1 MTVLVSALLPV
12 TIIILIGFAAAKTIN
27 LDQKSLSKLSV
38 YILSP
43 GLVVT
48 SLYRT
53 QLGGESITLLLGGFV
68 LITLILSV
76 MAWLI
81 GRIFKLKPA
90 SQKSLIAT
98 TILPNTGNMGLPLN
112 AFVYGTA
119 GLERAI
125 VYLIGAS
132 ILMFGITPALLKG
145 GGWRSGIKLTTK
157 LPLFWAILAGLSLRI
172 LSIKLPSNL
181 DDGINQ
187 LGMAAI
193 PIGLL
198 ILGVQLANTSTQ
210 ISMYEIGAASLRL
223 ILAPIVAYGVGNLLN
238 LQGLDLQV
246 LVLQS
251 SMPVAVN
258 SVVLVTEFGGDAAM
272 VARTVVVSTILS
284 FLTLP
289 VVIAIN

>member
-1 MTVLVSALLPV
+1 MNVLISALLPV
-12 TIIILIGFAAAKTIN
+12 AIIILIGFVAAKSIN

-43 GLVVT
+43 GLVIT

-53 QLGGESITLLLGGFV
+53 QLGGESIALLLGSFT
-68 LITLILSV
+68 LICLILS
-76 MAWLI
+76 AITWLL
-81 GRIFKLKPA
+81 GRILQLKPA

-98 TILPNTGNMGLPLN
+98 TILPNTGNLGLPLN

-132 ILMFGITPALLKG
+132 ILMFGITPALLRG
-145 GGWRSGIKLTTK
+145 GGWRSGLKLTTK

-172 LSIKLPSNL
+172 LSIQLPSNL

-210 ISMYEIGAASLRL
+210 IGLYEIGAASLRL
-223 ILAPIVAYGVGNLLN
+223 ILAPIVAYGVGSLLN
-238 LQGLDLQV
+238 LQELDLQV

-258 SVVLVTEFGGDAAM
+258 SVVMVTEFGGDAAM
-272 VARTVVVSTILS
+272 VARTVVVSTMLS

-289 VVIAIN
+289 VIIAIS